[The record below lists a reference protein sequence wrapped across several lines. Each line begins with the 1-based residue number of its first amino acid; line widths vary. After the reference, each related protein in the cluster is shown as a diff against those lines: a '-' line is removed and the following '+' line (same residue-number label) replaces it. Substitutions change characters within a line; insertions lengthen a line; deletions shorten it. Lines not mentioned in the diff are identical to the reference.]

1 VTAADLVTPAP
12 ASSLRL
18 PLAFAIA
25 FRELRAGAGGL
36 TVFVLCIALGVMAV
50 AAIGSLGA
58 SFDAALA
65 RQGRLLVGG
74 DLSFERVHR
83 RASAEERAAL
93 DGEGRVTESASLR
106 AMARIPGGKSALVE
120 AKAVDGAYPLYGEV
134 VVTEPKDAGPIWRKP
149 GVIVAERSLLERLNV
164 GVGSTVSIGDAT
176 VTIGGI
182 LGTQPDRLADR
193 LAYGPRVLMSL
204 DTLDSTGLVQPGS
217 LIRWIYRLQL
227 PGERGNDRMALNTAR
242 FTMEAKFPESG
253 FGITDWTDPARS
265 AARSRPPSSSA
276 WSAWCALLGGISVAT
291 PPGAWRRS
299 GRRLPPYDAGAER
312 SCSQS
317 TSSRRC
323 CSQASASSLGW
334 CSARFP
340 RLCCRRPMA
349 TPCPLR
355 SPSSRIQCRC

>member
-1 VTAADLVTPAP
+1 MR
-12 ASSLRL
+12 SLLR
-18 PLAFAIA
+18 

-93 DGEGRVTESASLR
+93 DGEGQVTEFGEL
-106 AMARIPGGKSALVE
+106 ARHGARSRGGKSALIEV
-120 AKAVDGAYPLYGEV
+120 KAVDDAYPLYGEV
-134 VVTEPKDAGPIWRKP
+134 VVTEPEDAGPIWRKP

-204 DTLDSTGLVQPGS
+204 DTLDRTGLVQPGS
-217 LIRWIYRLQL
+217 LIRWIYRLKL

-242 FTMEAKFPESG
+242 FTIEAKFPESG
-253 FGITDWTDPARS
+253 FGITDWTDPAPSIRREVKRFTQFIS
-265 AARSRPPSSSA
+265 LVGLAAL
-276 WSAWCALLGGISVAT
+276 LLGGIGVANAI
-291 PPGAWRRS
+291 GSYMAKKRRGDRHLQDARALRAGS
-299 GRRLPPYDAGAER
+299 CLP
-312 SCSQS
+312 SI
-317 TSSRRC
+317 SSRR
-323 CSQASASSLGW
+323 
-334 CSARFP
+334 
-340 RLCCRRPMA
+340 
-349 TPCPLR
+349 
-355 SPSSRIQCRC
+355 